1 MQADPGI
8 VLKLIEA
15 FRWSKTMFAAASMGI
30 FDLLANSPDMS
41 AAEIAANLQA
51 NQDAT
56 ERLLN
61 GCVALELLTKSAEG
75 QYRLTPTA
83 DRYLRRDSPDT
94 LIGYILYSNTA
105 LIPMWS
111 HLEDAVREG
120 THRWTQTFGPEREL
134 FSHFFRTDES
144 MRTFLQGMHG
154 LGMLGSPKIAAAHDL
169 SGFHRFVDV
178 GGATGHLA
186 IEVKRRYG
194 QMHCAVF
201 DLPKVIEVAREFVS
215 KTGLEIQL
223 IPGDF
228 FREELPP
235 ADLYAVGRIFHDW
248 NDESVLT
255 LLRKMHS
262 RLADNGGV
270 LICEHILHPDKTG
283 SLHGLMQSL
292 NMLIVTEGKE
302 RTEAEYAELLAAAG
316 FGDIV
321 TKKIDGPVDAILA
334 RKHPGRAGV

>member
-1 MQADPGI
+1 
-8 VLKLIEA
+8 
-15 FRWSKTMFAAASMGI
+15 
-30 FDLLANSPDMS
+30 MS
-41 AAEIAANLQA
+41 AAEIAAKLQA

-61 GCVALELLTKSAEG
+61 GCVALELLTKSADG
-75 QYRLTPTA
+75 RYSLTPTA
-83 DRYLRRDSPDT
+83 DRYLRRDSPT
-94 LIGYILYSNTA
+94 RSSATSCTRTRRSFPCGPIWKMPSAKARIGG
-105 LIPMWS
+105 PR
-111 HLEDAVREG
+111 H
-120 THRWTQTFGPEREL
+120 FGPEREL

-169 SGFHRFVDV
+169 SGFHRFVDL

-215 KTGLEIQL
+215 KTGLDIEL

-228 FREELPP
+228 FRDELPP

-262 RLADNGGV
+262 PTFGQRRRPHLRA
-270 LICEHILHPDKTG
+270 HPHPDKTG

-302 RTEAEYAELLAAAG
+302 RTEAEYTKLLAAAG

-321 TKKIDGPVDAILA
+321 TQKIDGPVDAILA